1 MTTKTKALLI
11 SLAVAI
17 VAAVGAYFLFRG
29 SSSAY
34 LNALPKDAQALARL
48 DVNAIF
54 DKAKLTDEEKAQLFQ
69 RLAFSDEK
77 DASTGLDLSK
87 SLYGFAA
94 QDGNFGVLAAVAN
107 DDELTAWCQRLQA
120 QGRASEMTRQR
131 GYSWVVVEQKWLMA
145 FDDEKALAMGPA
157 VGAAQDQLRTTIVK
171 LLEQKEKESA
181 LKTELYDLLFSE
193 DEPVVAVVRPE
204 LMPQEVLG
212 YMKSLKLTSSAQG
225 LYLLTLDADDNELDL
240 DINIVS
246 NDEDVKAELQRFN
259 QLMRPLN
266 GSLVENAHAD
276 QAIWLAFNTK
286 GEDLLKFLRSE
297 PTIRT
302 ALITLNLV
310 VDADRIIKAID
321 GDLAVEF
328 TAAKA
333 STASKDIRFDFDFKN
348 ARFTAQ
354 LANTDFLSGASSW
367 GNSFLSVKALSAT
380 EYVVNYNPTPIYLG
394 VKDKTF
400 YLGSERGLST
410 EGNTYLRQQGSDLKG
425 ARFFATLNLSSIPL
439 EPISFWSKLY
449 PDLNRL
455 DVKMEEAGEFTFTLK
470 ASDNTNILCTLL
482 KL

>member
-1 MTTKTKALLI
+1 
-11 SLAVAI
+11 
-17 VAAVGAYFLFRG
+17 
-29 SSSAY
+29 
-34 LNALPKDAQALARL
+34 
-48 DVNAIF
+48 
-54 DKAKLTDEEKAQLFQ
+54 
-69 RLAFSDEK
+69 
-77 DASTGLDLSK
+77 
-87 SLYGFAA
+87 
-94 QDGNFGVLAAVAN
+94 
-107 DDELTAWCQRLQA
+107 
-120 QGRASEMTRQR
+120 
-131 GYSWVVVEQKWLMA
+131 MA

-321 GDLAVEF
+321 GDVAVEF

-348 ARFTAQ
+348 ARLTAQ

-367 GNSFLSVKALSAT
+367 GNSFLSVKALSPT

-425 ARFFATLNLSSIPL
+425 ARFYATLNLSSIPL

-470 ASDNTNILCTLL
+470 ASDNTNILRTLL